1 MIESILDIDRQLFIL
16 INQHSHDIIFDAIMP
31 VITNSAGAFLLI
43 AFLVPLFIMGG
54 KKGKMAVLIVLISVL
69 VNDLICGNIIKPLI
83 GRARPCKELEFVRLL
98 VSRCAGF
105 SFPSNHASNT
115 FCYAVSL
122 GTSYPKTLYFFIVLA
137 IFVAYSRIYVGV
149 HYPLDVLFGALIG
162 AFIGY
167 LMPYLFKKIFIK
179 KSPA

>member
-105 SFPSNHASNT
+105 SFPAITLQIPSVMPFLWAHLIRKH
-115 FCYAVSL
+115 FIFSL
-122 GTSYPKTLYFFIVLA
+122 FLPSL
-137 IFVAYSRIYVGV
+137 
-149 HYPLDVLFGALIG
+149 
-162 AFIGY
+162 
-167 LMPYLFKKIFIK
+167 
-179 KSPA
+179 